1 MIFDRFRNFEKLR
14 KQKLSLRK
22 DVFLEALQD
31 PKSMLV
37 IVDPD
42 QKGWREAVTAV
53 ETYGRKSGVHCTIIY
68 VDQREDRKLPLPVL
82 SANIISE
89 DTFLKDGSPISPI
102 CQGRFDVLV
111 SLATGSSYPLQYIVA
126 QTEAKVRIG
135 REALTTAVFDIIV
148 GAPDGREKKAEQDGR
163 DKKTEQPTGPAE
175 PGQAA
180 EPGQVAE
187 AGQAEAFAAILT
199 YMQKLICKR

>member
-53 ETYGRKSGVHCTIIY
+53 ETYGRKSGVHCPIIY
-68 VDQREDRKLPLPVL
+68 VDQRDDRKLPLPVL
-82 SANIISE
+82 SSNIISE
-89 DTFLKDGSPISPI
+89 DAFLKDGTPISPI

-148 GAPDGREKKAEQDGR
+148 GAPEQDGGEKKAEQPV
-163 DKKTEQPTGPAE
+163 EAAE
-175 PGQAA
+175 PGQAV
-180 EPGQVAE
+180 ED
-187 AGQAEAFAAILT
+187 GQAEAFAAILT